1 MQRVPGYWQ
10 GHGTCVGWGGR
21 DLRVPEKVFELGV
34 GYAYGIKE
42 VLIDTDFRL
51 IPYGMSHLNF
61 FTVYFFEN

>member
-1 MQRVPGYWQ
+1 M
-10 GHGTCVGWGGR
+10 
-21 DLRVPEKVFELGV
+21 PEKVFELGV